1 MNPIIR
7 LNKNYQSKFIDKLRN
22 SFTDSQQQLFVASF
36 FCYLNYNQKN
46 DFVINLDDIWK
57 WLGFE
62 RKSFCKRVLEKH
74 FIIDIDYKIESYS
87 PSIAGEKG
95 FATTGEKAASPTGE
109 PAFLSLS
116 VAGEIKQLGGA
127 GLNKEKIMMTIHT
140 FKKLCLKSNTK
151 KAEEIH
157 EYYIKLEELTQEIT
171 NEESIELR
179 KQLQIKEQEL
189 IEQIE
194 INETEK
200 QDLLEKT
207 ILDQFPENT
216 QCIYYGEIDDVD
228 SKGYKLAK
236 YGNSNNLLKRI
247 EQHKKTYTNFR
258 LKAAFKVKNK
268 IEIENAIKKHPILK
282 KKMRSI
288 IINGSNYIELLCI
301 VPGKT
306 DPDFSLEKLNEYIK
320 EIIKEHEY
328 NIENYNKLINKCD
341 EYEKEILQL
350 KEINKKLT
358 IENEKLKNNLPSNEE
373 KIIKQNNQG
382 KNLTSGVYYLVAFHF
397 KDDKY
402 KVFQCKPN
410 NIEMRIKTL
419 QLSDPDG
426 QMKSNIKLKH
436 PFLEKVTIY
445 LLKKHLLALNADY
458 YQGSIDYI
466 NQVFIFIQKLEEL
479 LINNDISTNISIL
492 DGNKENII
500 LDQDP
505 EIPFIRKSKRPI
517 DQIEKDTG
525 KILASYPSIAAAGRA
540 IGISGEAVGVAL
552 RNNSFCQGFLWRY
565 SGISHEQQFEDQK
578 VIRVNC
584 NSGEKKYYLNIAAAA
599 KEAQI
604 SAPGLRNR
612 ILTNLHV
619 KLREINYHWIFDEND
634 SSHYG

>member
-116 VAGEIKQLGGA
+116 VAGEIKKLGGA

-268 IEIENAIKKHPILK
+268 IEIENAIKKHNILK
-282 KKMRSI
+282 NRLRSI
-288 IINGSNYIELLCI
+288 MINDICYRELIALDDEVFKIKNIE
-301 VPGKT
+301 
-306 DPDFSLEKLNEYIK
+306 EYFK
-320 EIIKEHEY
+320 EIIKENEY
-328 NIENYNKLINKCD
+328 NIENYNLLLKKNDELQNEIYKLKDELNEKDNIIKNNSNKINKLEHDITD
-341 EYEKEILQL
+341 E
-350 KEINKKLT
+350 
-358 IENEKLKNNLPSNEE
+358 
-373 KIIKQNNQG
+373 
-382 KNLTSGVYYLVAFHF
+382 
-397 KDDKY
+397 
-402 KVFQCKPN
+402 
-410 NIEMRIKTL
+410 
-419 QLSDPDG
+419 
-426 QMKSNIKLKH
+426 IKLKICSNYAICKYGY
-436 PFLEKVTIY
+436 FLYAYQYEDMKFICSISRQKDYETINNTLNDLYKNVEIKYFVKSLYPLTEKIMMFI
-445 LLKKHLLALNADY
+445 LKQNCVSFGQNKFESSLDNIKKILDI
-458 YQGSIDYI
+458 SI
-466 NQVFIFIQKLEEL
+466 KLEEL
-479 LINNDISTNISIL
+479 LINQSKDL
-492 DGNKENII
+492 DTLSEIFSNNKNII
-500 LDQDP
+500 IKE
-505 EIPFIRKSKRPI
+505 EIDHEVPIVRKAKRSI
-517 DQIEKDTG
+517 DQINKDTG
-525 KILASYPSIAAAGRA
+525 EVIKTFESIEAAGRA
-540 IGISGEAVGVAL
+540 NGLTTGTAIGVAL
-552 RNNSFCQGFLWRY
+552 REKRLCKGFIWRY
-565 SGISHEQQFEDQK
+565 SGISKEEQFNEQP
-578 VIRVNC
+578 VIKICC
-584 NSGEKKYYLNIAAAA
+584 NNGEKSFFKTIADAA
-599 KEAQI
+599 KDCNV
-604 SAPGLRNR
+604 SAPALRQR
-612 ILTNLHV
+612 IITQVHTNNH
-619 KLREINYHWIFDEND
+619 HWIFNKTAN
-634 SSHYG
+634 HYN